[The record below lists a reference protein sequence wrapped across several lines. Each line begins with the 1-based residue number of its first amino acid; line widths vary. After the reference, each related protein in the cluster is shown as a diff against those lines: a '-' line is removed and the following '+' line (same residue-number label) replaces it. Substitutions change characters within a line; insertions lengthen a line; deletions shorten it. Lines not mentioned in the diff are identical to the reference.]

1 MVNIPYLHPAILDIL
16 PNPVLV
22 KDDQLRYVLIN
33 KAFEDLFK
41 VRREDLI
48 GQLDK
53 DVFKERQAVQCNGGD
68 LRVLNTGEIDE
79 AYETA
84 FNADNQPRK
93 ILTRKSRLIGPDGA
107 IFLVGILHDI
117 TDISRA
123 NQKLEQQ
130 QQLEEKTTELYRMA
144 HTDPLTGCSNRR
156 AFSINSNELFDNHR
170 SDHRSDHRNGH
181 SNYGSLLMIDID
193 HFKQIND
200 TYGHD
205 VGDLALVHLVKIM
218 NELIRK
224 GDILA
229 RLGGEEFAIT
239 LLNATAQESTSIAER
254 IRETVASTP
263 FMHDAKPISMT
274 VSIGVI
280 YLPEPHKFDLDRAM
294 IKGDSC
300 LYKAK
305 SAGRNRVI
313 CETLL

>member
-22 KDDQLRYVLIN
+22 KDNQLRYVLIN

-68 LRVLNTGEIDE
+68 LRVLDTGEIDE
-79 AYETA
+79 AYETV
-84 FNADNQPRK
+84 FKADNQPRK
-93 ILTRKSRLIGPDGA
+93 IITRKSRLIGPDGA
-107 IFLVGILHDI
+107 TFLVGILHDI
-117 TDISRA
+117 TDISQA

-130 QQLEEKTTELYRMA
+130 QQQLEEKTAELYRMA

-156 AFSINSNELFDNHR
+156 AFSLNSDELF
-170 SDHRSDHRNGH
+170 SDHRRGHR
-181 SNYGSLLMIDID
+181 NYGSLLMIDID
-193 HFKQIND
+193 HFKRIND

-218 NELIRK
+218 NQLIRR

-239 LLNATAQESTSIAER
+239 LLNATVQESTSIAER
-254 IRETVASTP
+254 ICETVASTP
-263 FMHDAKPISMT
+263 FMHETKPISMT